1 MPTWSIFCLPGH
13 IHSYGYNKIIYA
25 VQHVGLELFM
35 PGSSNSY
42 IVTAVY
48 YTDTSDMVMRSKL
61 KKIRKS
67 STIVIIL
74 HHYDLDEVLHIFKMV
89 KLSCSYIDRI

>member
-1 MPTWSIFCLPGH
+1 MVYFHTLTWS
-13 IHSYGYNKIIYA
+13 YNNCTI
-25 VQHVGLELFM
+25 QHAGLELFM
-35 PGSSNSY
+35 PGYSNNY

-61 KKIRKS
+61 SKIRKS
-67 STIVIIL
+67 STTVIIL

-89 KLSCSYIDRI
+89 LSYIASYTEPS